1 VPPLYIGAKGEFCF
15 SGNEKKPAI
24 DNILSLKYIYTLR
37 KMQIMAK
44 KIFVGNYKGGVGK
57 TTTVF
62 ELGAGLA
69 KNHNKKVLL
78 IDLDPQCSLTSL
90 CMETAKIPLNIKPE
104 ETLNYAFDL
113 YGENIKETTRLQI
126 LEGSVKSKYTFI
138 KDIIKPIP
146 VHGQLSFI
154 PTALDLKNSRI
165 NDLADRLSAVKNS
178 IISIACLFSDIE
190 EKSDPDYILVDCPPS
205 SNIIIQGI
213 FLYCD
218 YYLIP
223 TIGDEIS
230 INGVTDYITE
240 IESTYL
246 KFAYNNDIGGVL
258 LKKYFGEK
266 PKLTGILE
274 TIYKNRVGG
283 ATTNSPGNT
292 FRNNDN
298 LATLRNLDAA
308 ISEVLTDD
316 SVLSKHP
323 LYQYPNMKNI
333 FKNLIRHL
341 DNRSTPSNYG
351 IPKTISN
358 GEFHAEYSGIT
369 DIIDNIL

>member
-1 VPPLYIGAKGEFCF
+1 M
-15 SGNEKKPAI
+15 
-24 DNILSLKYIYTLR
+24 KYIYKKG
-37 KMQIMAK
+37 KMQTMAK

-62 ELGAGLA
+62 EVGACLA

-90 CMETAKIPLNIKPE
+90 CMETADIAFSTIRPE

-113 YGENIKETTRLQI
+113 YGENIKETSRLQI
-126 LEGSVKSKYTFI
+126 LEGKIKSEYPYINNII
-138 KDIIKPIP
+138 KDISK
-146 VHGQLSFI
+146 HGQLKFV
-154 PTALDLKNSRI
+154 PTSLDLKNSRI
-165 NDLADRLSAVKNS
+165 NDLADKLSAVKNS

-190 EKSDPDYILVDCPPS
+190 KNNEFDYILVDCPPS

-246 KFAYNNDIGGVL
+246 KVAYNDDIGGVL

-274 TIYKNRVGG
+274 TIYKNRVG
-283 ATTNSPGNT
+283 ATTILPGNT
-292 FRNNDN
+292 FRNDDN

-308 ISEVLTDD
+308 ISEVLTDA
-316 SVLSKHP
+316 SVLSNH
-323 LYQYPNMKNI
+323 LEYQYPNMKNI

-351 IPKTISN
+351 IPITVSN
-358 GEFHAEYSGIT
+358 GEIHAEYGGIT
-369 DIIDNIL
+369 EIINSIL

>member
-1 VPPLYIGAKGEFCF
+1 MGME
-15 SGNEKKPAI
+15 
-24 DNILSLKYIYTLR
+24 
-37 KMQIMAK
+37 IMAK
-44 KIFVGNYKGGVGK
+44 KIFIGNYKGGVGK

-62 ELGAGLA
+62 EVGAGLA
-69 KNHNKKVLL
+69 KNHEKKVLL
-78 IDLDPQCSLTSL
+78 IDLDPQCSLTNL
-90 CMETAKIPLNIKPE
+90 CMETAEIPFANIKPE

-113 YGENIKETTRLQI
+113 YGENIKETSRLQI
-126 LEGSVKSKYTFI
+126 LEGKIISEYTYI
-138 KDIIKPIP
+138 EDIIKTIP

-165 NDLADRLSAVKNS
+165 NDLADRLSAVKNG

-190 EKSDPDYILVDCPPS
+190 KKNEFDYILVDCPPS

-246 KFAYNNDIGGVL
+246 KFAYNDDIGGVL

-274 TIYKNRVGG
+274 TIYKNRVG
-283 ATTNSPGNT
+283 ATTLLPGNT

-316 SVLSKHP
+316 SVLSKYP
-323 LYQYPNMKNI
+323 VYQYHGMKNI

-341 DNRSTPSNYG
+341 DNRSTPGNYG
-351 IPKTISN
+351 IPITVSN
-358 GEFHAEYSGIT
+358 GEIHAEYSGIT
-369 DIIDNIL
+369 EIINNIT

>member
-1 VPPLYIGAKGEFCF
+1 LTELEFKEKINVYLHGSLQVQVADIVPRR
-15 SGNEKKPAI
+15 
-24 DNILSLKYIYTLR
+24 ILT
-37 KMQIMAK
+37 MAK

-62 ELGAGLA
+62 EIGTGLA
-69 KNHNKKVLL
+69 KNYNKKVLL
-78 IDLDPQCSLTSL
+78 IDLDPQCSLTNL
-90 CMETAKIPLNIKPE
+90 CMETADIPFANIKPE

-126 LEGSVKSKYTFI
+126 LEGKIENKYSFI

-154 PTALDLKNSRI
+154 PTVLDLKNSRI
-165 NDLADRLSAVKNS
+165 NDLADKLSAIKNS
-178 IISIACLFSDIE
+178 IISIACLFSEIE
-190 EKSDPDYILVDCPPS
+190 KNNEVDYILVDCPPS
-205 SNIIIQGI
+205 SNVIIQGI

-230 INGVTDYITE
+230 ISGVTDYITE

-266 PKLTGILE
+266 PKLAGILE
-274 TIYKNRVGG
+274 TIYKNRPGV
-283 ATTNSPGNT
+283 TTDFPGKT

-298 LATLRNLDAA
+298 LTTLRNLDAA
-308 ISEVLTDD
+308 ISKALDGD
-316 SVLSKHP
+316 SVLSK
-323 LYQYPNMKNI
+323 YPDYHYPDMKNI

-341 DNRSTPSNYG
+341 DNRTTPSNYG
-351 IPKTISN
+351 IPKTVSN
-358 GEFHAEYSGIT
+358 GEFHVEYSGIT
-369 DIIDNIL
+369 EIINVII

>member
-1 VPPLYIGAKGEFCF
+1 M
-15 SGNEKKPAI
+15 
-24 DNILSLKYIYTLR
+24 T
-37 KMQIMAK
+37 K
-44 KIFVGNYKGGVGK
+44 KIFIGNYKGGVGK

-62 ELGAGLA
+62 EVGAGLA
-69 KNHNKKVLL
+69 TKYDKKVML

-90 CMETAKIPLNIKPE
+90 CAETANIPLANIKPE
-104 ETLNYAFDL
+104 ETLNYAFDI
-113 YGENIKETTRLQI
+113 YGENIKETSRLQI
-126 LEGSVKSKYTFI
+126 LEGNIISKYTYI

-146 VHGQLSFI
+146 VHGQLHFI
-154 PTALDLKNSRI
+154 PTSLDLKNSRI

-190 EKSDPDYILVDCPPS
+190 NKNEFDYILVDCPPS

-266 PKLTGILE
+266 PKLIGILE
-274 TIYKNRVGG
+274 TIYKNRVA
-283 ATTNSPGNT
+283 ATTSLPGNT

-308 ISEVLTDD
+308 ISEVLADD

-323 LYQYPNMKNI
+323 VYQYPNMKNI

-341 DNRSTPSNYG
+341 DNRSTPGSYG

-369 DIIDNIL
+369 EIIYNIL

>member
-1 VPPLYIGAKGEFCF
+1 MA
-15 SGNEKKPAI
+15 
-24 DNILSLKYIYTLR
+24 R
-37 KMQIMAK
+37 KVFI
-44 KIFVGNYKGGVGK
+44 GNYKGGVGK

-69 KNHNKKVLL
+69 KNHEKKILL
-78 IDLDPQCSLTSL
+78 IDLDPQCSLTNL
-90 CMETAKIPLNIKPE
+90 CMETAGISFEDIKPE

-113 YGENIKETTRLQI
+113 YGENIKETSRLQI
-126 LEGSVKSKYTFI
+126 LEGNITSEYDYI
-138 KDIIKPIP
+138 KNIIKGIPI
-146 VHGQLSFI
+146 HGQLSFV
-154 PTALDLKNSRI
+154 PTSLDLKNSRI
-165 NDLADRLSAVKNS
+165 NDLADKLSAVKNS

-190 EKSDPDYILVDCPPS
+190 KNNEFDYILVDCPPS

-230 INGVTDYITE
+230 INGVTDYVTE
-240 IESTYL
+240 IESTYV
-246 KFAYNNDIGGVL
+246 KFAYNDDIGGVL

-266 PKLTGILE
+266 PKLTGVLE
-274 TIYKNRVGG
+274 TIYKNRVG
-283 ATTNSPGNT
+283 ATTVIAGDT

-298 LATLRNLDAA
+298 LETLRNLDAA
-308 ISEVLTDD
+308 ISRVLTEDTI
-316 SVLSKHP
+316 LSKYP
-323 LYQYPNMKNI
+323 EYQYPNMKNI

-341 DNRSTPSNYG
+341 DNRSTPGNYG
-351 IPKTISN
+351 IPKTVSN

-369 DIIDNIL
+369 NIISKIL